1 MFRKTRI
8 SAAAVVVLGGI
19 TALTAM
25 PVVAQPAATR
35 QAAQTIEIT
44 GSRIKRVD
52 AEGALPITTFSRAD
66 LEASGA
72 SSVAEFVR
80 NLTFSSAGNFRP
92 QSGSSAQSFA
102 GIDLR
107 GLGEERT
114 LVLLDGRR
122 VVKAPNVGNASDL
135 NSIPMAAIERVEV
148 LTDGA
153 SAIYGSDAIGGV
165 VNFITRKNME
175 GGRLS
180 VEVTRPSLSGGDRES
195 ASALF
200 GITGQKGRALV
211 GVSTNSRDIVFSNE
225 RPWGEAGI
233 AGSTFSN
240 NFMNFP
246 GSAGANAVPGGCAAA
261 NFRLVPN
268 TAPGAAAGSQTCLYD
283 FRATAADEA
292 AIKNKSMFL
301 FGETRINDD
310 WSAFVQGT
318 VSRVSSFG
326 RYAPTP
332 SSPFLGQSFIRV
344 PVTSPNNPTAGTAN
358 ARELQLRH
366 RFAAAGNRD
375 TSTENNVYD
384 VIVGTQ
390 GVFAGADIEAGIR
403 WTTSKYNEIGRGYIV
418 GSIAADFI
426 ASGRYNIFDPFSN
439 SAETL
444 QAITATIGRDS
455 VYKQS
460 MAYVNG
466 SKPIFKMDGGMAA
479 VSVGAETRSET
490 YSDIYDSLS
499 EAGQVVGSAGNSSS
513 GSRDVTSVYGEL
525 LLPVMK
531 NLELSFAGRYEK
543 YSDFGNNFA
552 PKASL
557 SWKPIDAVKVRA
569 SVAQGFRGPSLD
581 ILNAKTTFSA
591 TSVIDARTAV
601 VVGASP
607 TAATQI
613 SEFRVSNSALKAE
626 KSDQFSIGAAW
637 DVTPMIS
644 VKADY
649 WSVSIK
655 DAITLLGGVTLVNR
669 DNGVSPLAIPAGLSV
684 IRNATTG
691 AIERVNA
698 GYANEGTVKTDGLDL
713 GATLNF
719 KLGAYGSTTHSFG
732 YSRLMS
738 YKVNDVEVAGEY
750 ARPKDRASIG
760 NKWTMGNFDAA
771 WNINVI
777 GSSIDFNANGSIAG
791 NLPTYVTHDLQLGY
805 ATPWNGKLIVGAV
818 NITEKLPKVDEYSGR
833 PFEFALYDYYGRQV
847 YVRYSQSF

>member
-8 SAAAVVVLGGI
+8 SAAAVVMLGGI
-19 TALTAM
+19 TALTSM
-25 PVVAQPAATR
+25 PVVAQPAAAS
-35 QAAQTIEIT
+35 QATQTIEIT

-52 AEGALPITTFSRAD
+52 AEGALPITTFNRAD

-135 NSIPMAAIERVEV
+135 NSIPMAAIERVEI

-165 VNFITRKNME
+165 VNFITRKDLD
-175 GGRLS
+175 GGRVS
-180 VEVTRPSLSGGDRES
+180 VELTQPSLDGGDREA

-200 GITGQKGRALV
+200 GVTGQRGRALV
-211 GVSTNSRDIVFSNE
+211 GVSMNSRDIVFSTQ
-225 RPWGEAGI
+225 RPWGAPPGG
-233 AGSTFSN
+233 ASTFSN

-246 GSAGANAVPGGCAAA
+246 GSAGANAVPGGCASP

-268 TAPGAAAGSQTCLYD
+268 TAPNAAPGSQTCLYN
-283 FRATAADEA
+283 FLATNADEA
-292 AIKNKSMFL
+292 AIKNTSLFL

-310 WSAFVQGT
+310 WAAYVQGT
-318 VSRVSSFG
+318 NSRVTSFG

-344 PVTSPNNPTAGTAN
+344 PITSPNNPTAGTPQ

-366 RFAAAGNRD
+366 RFAAAGDRD
-375 TSTENNVYD
+375 TSIENNVYD
-384 VIVGTQ
+384 VILGTQ
-390 GVFAGADIEAGIR
+390 GLIAGIDVDAGIR
-403 WTTSKYNEIGRGYIV
+403 WTTSKYNETGRGYIV
-418 GSIAADFI
+418 ASIAADFI
-426 ASGRYNIFDPFSN
+426 ASGRYNIFNPFAN
-439 SAETL
+439 SQATL
-444 QAITATIGRDS
+444 QSFTTTIGRDS
-455 VYKQS
+455 VYKQNMVFANASRSLFS
-460 MAYVNG
+460 MA
-466 SKPIFKMDGGMAA
+466 GGAA
-479 VSVGAETRSET
+479 AASVGTEFRTEKFA
-490 YSDIYDSLS
+490 DIYDSLS

-525 LLPVMK
+525 LLPVLK
-531 NLELSFAGRYEK
+531 NLELSFAGRYEN

-557 SWKPIDAVKVRA
+557 SWKPIETIKVRA

-581 ILNAKTTFSA
+581 ILNAKVTFSA
-591 TSVIDARTAV
+591 TSVIDARTAR
-601 VVGASP
+601 VVGVPLTQS
-607 TAATQI
+607 TQI
-613 SEFRVSNSALKAE
+613 SEFRVSNSALEAE
-626 KSDQFSIGAAW
+626 KSDQFSFGAAW
-637 DVTPMIS
+637 DITPMIS

-649 WSVSIK
+649 WNVSIT
-655 DAITLLGGVTLVNR
+655 DAITLLGGVALVNR
-669 DNGVSPLAIPAGLSV
+669 DNGISALPIPPGLSV
-684 IRNATTG
+684 IRDPITG

-698 GYANEGTVKTDGLDL
+698 GWANEGTVETSGIDL

-719 KLGAYGSTTHSFG
+719 KLGAFGSTTHTFG
-732 YSRLMS
+732 YSHLRT
-738 YKVNDVEVAGEY
+738 YKVNDVETAGDY
-750 ARPKDRASIG
+750 GLPQDRASIG
-760 NKWTMGNFDAA
+760 NKWTMGDFDAA
-771 WNINVI
+771 WNINFI
-777 GSSIDFNANGSIAG
+777 GSSVDFNPNGTVAG
-791 NLPTYVTHDLQLGY
+791 NLNSWVSHDLQVGY
-805 ATPWNGKLIVGAV
+805 STPWKGKLIIGAV
-818 NITEKLPKVDEYSGR
+818 NITEKLPKVDNYSGR
-833 PFEFALYDYYGRQV
+833 PFAFALYDHYGRQV
-847 YVRYSQSF
+847 YLRYSQSF